1 MAMRENY
8 LMFKSRRIG
17 YRKSNRVL
25 PWPLLLPAIPLG
37 LLILE
42 LFTRIV
48 VGVAGKSSELE
59 AYQGAGE
66 ITTAYT
72 LKFLGKT
79 QQPYDGLS
87 DRGGL
92 AAQRQP
98 AMGYSLVGNQESKFW
113 RINEQGFRDDNPVP
127 LEKPK
132 NEIRIFLVGGS
143 TAFGQGNANN
153 QATLASKLEARLN
166 ARVAQQKRTPEKYR
180 PQVLP
185 FYKPELEKAL
195 NLPLPLKDAKYRVIN
210 AAVPGYSS
218 GNEVAQVALQILPYK
233 PDAIV
238 ALNGYTDLVLPS
250 DQQQRDIPQI
260 ENFLDNA
267 PGHFWTHL
275 TQQFNYAV
283 TNTYLFKATQ
293 AWMFKPQPSAS
304 KTTLVAT
311 ESTAPLEE
319 QLPVNAADL
328 ERRTK
333 RYRDRLT
340 QMATLTKGAKIP
352 LVVGLQPEITGRSQA
367 KLSSQE
373 KALLKELGP
382 KYKERVETGY
392 GKLAQISQQLQEAFP
407 KNVKTLNFYKLD
419 EDLSKGGFTDAIHL
433 SEEANTVLA
442 ERFYRTLT
450 GLSNLQVTPP
460 KIPE

>member
-8 LMFKSRRIG
+8 LMFRSRRTG
-17 YRKSNRVL
+17 YRKSNQVL

-42 LFTRIV
+42 LFTRLV
-48 VGVAGKSSELE
+48 VGVAGKSVELE

-66 ITTAYT
+66 SPTAYT

-79 QQPYDGLS
+79 KRPYDGLS

-92 AAQRQP
+92 AVQRQ
-98 AMGYSLVGNQESKFW
+98 AGVGYSLVGNQESKFW

-132 NEIRIFLVGGS
+132 NEIRIFLVGGT

-166 ARVAQQKRTPEKYR
+166 ARVVQQKRTPEKYR

-185 FYKPELEKAL
+185 FYKPEVEKAL

-218 GNEVAQVALQILPYK
+218 GNEVAQVALQLLPYK

-238 ALNGYTDLVLPS
+238 ALNGYTDLMLPS

-283 TNTYLFKATQ
+283 TNTYLYKATQ
-293 AWMFKPQPSAS
+293 AWILKPQPSVS

-311 ESTAPLEE
+311 ESTAPLAE
-319 QLPVNAADL
+319 QLPVDAAEL
-328 ERRTK
+328 ERRTT

-352 LVVGLQPEITGRSQA
+352 LVIGLQPEITGRSQA
-367 KLSSQE
+367 KLSSPE

-392 GKLAQISQQLQEAFP
+392 GKLAQVSQQLQEAFP

-419 EDLSKGGFTDAIHL
+419 EDFSKGGFTDAIHL

-442 ERFYRTLT
+442 ERIYRTLT

>member
-8 LMFKSRRIG
+8 LMFRSRRSS
-17 YRKSNRVL
+17 YRKQNQVL
-25 PWPLLLPAIPLG
+25 PWPLLLPAIPLA

-48 VGVAGKSSELE
+48 VGVAGKSAELE
-59 AYQGAGE
+59 AYQGTGE
-66 ITTAYT
+66 ITNAYT

-92 AAQRQP
+92 AAQRRS

-113 RINEQGFRDDNPVP
+113 RINEQGFRDDKPLP

-153 QATLASKLEARLN
+153 QATLASKLETRLN
-166 ARVAQQKRTPEKYR
+166 ERVAQQKRSPEKYR

-185 FYKPELEKAL
+185 FYKPELDKAL
-195 NLPLPLKDAKYRVIN
+195 TLPLQLKEAKYRVIN
-210 AAVPGYSS
+210 AAVPGYTS
-218 GNEVAQVALQILPYK
+218 GNELAQLALQILPYS

-238 ALNGYTDLVLPS
+238 SLNGYTDLMLPS
-250 DQQQRDIPQI
+250 DQQQRDIPNI

-275 TQQFNYAV
+275 TQQFNYGV

-293 AWMFKPQPSAS
+293 AWMFKPQPSVS

-311 ESTAPLEE
+311 ESTAPLGE
-319 QLPVNAADL
+319 QLPADSAEL
-328 ERRTK
+328 ERRTA

-340 QMATLTKGAKIP
+340 QMAMLTKGAKIP
-352 LVVGLQPEITGRSQA
+352 LVAAVQPEITGRSQA

-373 KALLKELGP
+373 KSILKELGTV
-382 KYKERVETGY
+382 YKQRVETGY
-392 GKLAQISQQLQEAFP
+392 GQLAKVNQELQKAFP
-407 KNVKTLNFYKLD
+407 RNVKALNFYKLE

-450 GLSNLQVTPP
+450 GLRNLQVTPP

>member
-8 LMFKSRRIG
+8 LMFRSRRIG
-17 YRKSNRVL
+17 YRKSNRAL

-48 VGVAGKSSELE
+48 VGVAGKSAELE
-59 AYQGAGE
+59 AYQGTGE
-66 ITTAYT
+66 INTAYT
-72 LKFLGKT
+72 LKFLGKA

-87 DRGGL
+87 DSGGL
-92 AAQRQP
+92 AAQRRS

-113 RINEQGFRDDNPVP
+113 RINEQGFRDDNPLP

-132 NEIRIFLVGGS
+132 NEIRVFLVGGS

-166 ARVAQQKRTPEKYR
+166 ERVAQQKRSPEKYR

-195 NLPLPLKDAKYRVIN
+195 TLPLQLKEAKYRVIN

-218 GNEVAQVALQILPYK
+218 GNEVAQVALQILPYS

-238 ALNGYTDLVLPS
+238 SLNGYTDLMLPS
-250 DQQQRDIPQI
+250 DQQQRDIPHI
-260 ENFLDNA
+260 ENFLNNA

-275 TQQFNYAV
+275 TQQFNYGV

-293 AWMFKPQPSAS
+293 AWMFKPQPSVS
-304 KTTLVAT
+304 KMTLVAS
-311 ESTAPLEE
+311 ESTAPLVE
-319 QLPVNAADL
+319 QLPADSAEL
-328 ERRTK
+328 ERRTT

-352 LVVGLQPEITGRSQA
+352 LVVALQPEITGRSQT
-367 KLSSQE
+367 KLSGKE
-373 KALLKELGP
+373 KEILKELGQS
-382 KYKERVETGY
+382 YKERVETGY
-392 GKLAQISQQLQEAFP
+392 GKLAQVSKQLQEAFP
-407 KNVKTLNFYKLD
+407 KNVKALNFYKLD
-419 EDLSKGGFTDAIHL
+419 DGLAKEGFSDAIHL
-433 SEEANTVLA
+433 SEEANAVLA

-450 GLSNLQVTPP
+450 GLPSLQVTPP
-460 KIPE
+460 KIPD